1 MRLIICGDFSRR
13 KDEKD
18 FSIERIGEIFNDVT
32 DIIKDSDRAIVNVE
46 CALTERDE
54 PIKKIGPNLKASPCS
69 AEVLKAAGF
78 TDCTL
83 SNNHIMDFGIKGA
96 EDTIKALSDNGLS
109 YTGFGADYED
119 SRKNLVISK
128 DGKTVTV
135 INVCEHEYCYALNN
149 RMGTRPFDVFDTI
162 HDIRQAKKESDYVIV
177 IYHGGKE
184 QSVYPSPRLRKTCKA
199 MADNGADV
207 ILCQHSH
214 CIGCYEMYNGAHIL
228 YGQGNFCFTAT
239 TDVHPHWKTGLIVRL
254 DIAEKAE
261 IKFIPVNTV
270 GSGIELSKGSMYDET
285 MATLKKQSENLHN
298 GKWLEGWKDFCR
310 EYAGGYIS
318 AVKNAYSD
326 AADEKDNELFAHHM
340 RCEAHHDVWDE
351 IFKLSWETRKRP

>member
-83 SNNHIMDFGIKGA
+83 SN
-96 EDTIKALSDNGLS
+96 DNGLS

-162 HDIRQAKKESDYVIV
+162 HDIRQAKKGSDYVIV

-239 TDVHPHWKTGLIVRL
+239 TAVHPHWKTGLIVRL

-326 AADEKDNELFAHHM
+326 AANEKDNELFAHHM